1 MSYAQ
6 KAIDTIREL
15 PQEADGILLWEFPE
29 EDFAAYL
36 AMPDTPPLES
46 HGHYLAVLAAI
57 QADVERTGRLVRR
70 VRVPVATVVAELAR
84 HGWPNDTQ
92 HRAKAIGELGAGGR

>member
-1 MSYAQ
+1 MNYAE
-6 KAIDTIREL
+6 AIDTIREL
-15 PQEADGILLWEFPE
+15 PERADGILLWEFPE

-46 HGHYLAVLAAI
+46 HGHYLAALAAI

-70 VRVPVATVVAELAR
+70 VRVPVATMIAELKR
-84 HGWPNDTQ
+84 RNWPNDTQ
-92 HRAKAIGELGAGGR
+92 YRARLLGELGGH